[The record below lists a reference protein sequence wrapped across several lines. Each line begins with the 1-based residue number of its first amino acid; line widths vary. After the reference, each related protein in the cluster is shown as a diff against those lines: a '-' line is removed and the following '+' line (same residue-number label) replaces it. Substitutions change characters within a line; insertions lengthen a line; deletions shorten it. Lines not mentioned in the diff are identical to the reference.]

1 MWYSDYEYIWTNFLN
16 HSLFSSRGS
25 TTSGGFFDIAHKR
38 QTVTELEVQMNESD
52 FWSDSKRAGE
62 VSKRASTLK
71 RDIGRW
77 EKLHSDTAN
86 ALEIAKEDQADQGV
100 NMLSELKP
108 LASRIEKELEHL
120 ELLVFL
126 DGPYDSRNAIVTIYA
141 GSGGTE
147 ALDWAQMLERM
158 LIKFTAS
165 QEFSIRTIDRTVGE
179 AVGIKNVTIEV
190 TGEFA
195 YGWLKGENGVHRL
208 VRISPFDA
216 EQMRH
221 TTFAMIEVLPEM
233 EEVDDIDIDPKDLR
247 IDTFLSGGHGGQSV
261 QTTYSAVRVVHI
273 PTGITVSCQNE
284 RSQLQN
290 REIALK
296 ILKAR
301 LLQKRREQA
310 TSERDAIRGE
320 LVSAEWGNQIR
331 SYVLQPYKLVK
342 DHRTDHESKE
352 PDRVLEGELLP
363 FEEAYLKWIKNKA

>member
-1 MWYSDYEYIWTNFLN
+1 
-16 HSLFSSRGS
+16 
-25 TTSGGFFDIAHKR
+25 
-38 QTVTELEVQMNESD
+38 MNESV
-52 FWSDSKRAGE
+52 FWSDSKRAGV

-71 RDIGRW
+71 RGIQRW
-77 EKLHSDTAN
+77 EKLHSDTSN
-86 ALEIAKEDQADQGV
+86 ALEIAKEDEADRDV
-100 NMLSELKP
+100 NLTVELKQT
-108 LASRIEKELEHL
+108 AGRIETALNSL

-126 DGPYDSRNAIVTIYA
+126 DGQYDPRNAIVTIYA

-158 LIKFTAS
+158 LTKFAAAQDFTV
-165 QEFSIRTIDRTVGE
+165 RTIDRTVGDV
-179 AVGIKNVTIEV
+179 VGIKNVTMEIN
-190 TGEFA
+190 GEFA

-233 EEVDDIDIDPKDLR
+233 EGVDEIDIDPKDLR
-247 IDTFLSGGHGGQSV
+247 IDTFLAGGHGGQSV

-296 ILKAR
+296 ILNAR

-310 TSERDAIRGE
+310 SHERDAIRGE

-342 DHRTDHESKE
+342 DHRTNYESTE

-363 FEEAYLKWIKNKA
+363 FEEAYLKWIKHGQKTKALKNE

>member
-1 MWYSDYEYIWTNFLN
+1 M
-16 HSLFSSRGS
+16 R
-25 TTSGGFFDIAHKR
+25 
-38 QTVTELEVQMNESD
+38 ELEAQMNETD
-52 FWSDSKRAGE
+52 FWADSKRAGE
-62 VSKRASTLK
+62 IHKRASTLK
-71 RDIGRW
+71 RDILRW
-77 EKLHSDTAN
+77 EKLRSDTAN
-86 ALEIAKEDQADQGV
+86 ALDVAKEDDEHQEV
-100 NMLSELKP
+100 SLVTELKKI
-108 LASRIEKELEHL
+108 SGQIEKELERL
-120 ELLVFL
+120 EILVFL
-126 DGPYDSRNAIVTIYA
+126 SGPYDRRNAIVTVYA

-158 LIKFTAS
+158 LTKFALS
-165 QEFSIRTIDRTVGE
+165 QEFTIRTIDRTAGE
-179 AVGIKNVTIEV
+179 AVGIKNVTMEV

-233 EEVDDIDIDPKDLR
+233 DEVDDIDIDPKDLR
-247 IDTFLSGGHGGQSV
+247 IDTFLAGGHGGQSV
-261 QTTYSAVRVVHI
+261 QTTYSAVRIVHI